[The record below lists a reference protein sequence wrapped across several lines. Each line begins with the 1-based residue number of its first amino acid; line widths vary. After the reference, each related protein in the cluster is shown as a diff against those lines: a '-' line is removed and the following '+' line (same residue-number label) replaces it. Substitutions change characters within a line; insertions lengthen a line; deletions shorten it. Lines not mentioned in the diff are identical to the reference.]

1 MERKTIK
8 NILDFLNTKENKK
21 LPKKW
26 FDSIEKLKLIKELE
40 NHPDDIQYKY
50 DGFLLLSKT
59 NITKLPN
66 DLRVENGFLDLTNC
80 IQLTE
85 LPANLYVKYGLIL
98 DRCKQLTELPNKL
111 FVGGDLFLRGTI
123 FATEYSDEEIRE
135 IIISKGGAIIGGIYT
150 S

>member
-1 MERKTIK
+1 MKAETIE
-8 NILDFLNTKENKK
+8 NILNFLNEKEGKEV
-21 LPKKW
+21 PDKW
-26 FDSIEKLKLIKELE
+26 KLIKELE
-40 NHPDDIQYKY
+40 THPDGTQYKHRGSL
-50 DGFLLLSKT
+50 DLSDT
-59 NITKLPN
+59 NISKLPN
-66 DLRVENGFLDLTNC
+66 DLYVDGHLVLRNC
-80 IQLTE
+80 NQLTE
-85 LPANLYVKYGLIL
+85 LPNNLYVKYGLIL

>member
-1 MERKTIK
+1 MERETIK

-50 DGFLLLSKT
+50 DGFLLLSRT

-66 DLRVENGFLDLTNC
+66 NLRVENGYLDL
-80 IQLTE
+80 
-85 LPANLYVKYGLIL
+85 V
-98 DRCKQLTELPNKL
+98 DCKQLTELPNNLYVEYSLFLDKTNIEKL
-111 FVGGDLFLRGTI
+111 PDNLYVGGTLYIKNTPI
-123 FATEYSDEEIRE
+123 AQKYSSQEIRE
-135 IIISKGGAIIGGIYT
+135 MITSKGGTLIGNIYR
-150 S
+150 